1 MAYGEIADVPE
12 ATIFHNRQ
20 ALFRSGIHR
29 DIQRGIT
36 GRRNGLGG
44 ESIVLSQGYEDDVDL
59 GDLIFYTGDGGRD
72 RLTNRQV
79 EDQTMD
85 GRNATL
91 AMNVDTEQPVRV
103 SRRVSEGFRYD
114 GLFRVEQAWMSPGKS
129 GFRVCRFRL
138 RRLRGGQP
146 ITSAGKP
153 AQRVATTQYRLVRDS
168 RVANQV
174 KAIHELRCQVCGI
187 RLDTAAGPY
196 AEAAHIVPLGRG
208 YDGRDA
214 IENILCLCPND
225 HARFDHGALFVMDDL
240 TIIQLDGTKVGT
252 LKTHPDHPLD
262 VGCLREH
269 RAIFRRHP
277 HFE

>member
-1 MAYGEIADVPE
+1 MAYGESLTSPTAPFFTIVKHCFVPE
-12 ATIFHNRQ
+12 F
-20 ALFRSGIHR
+20 HR

-36 GRRNGLGG
+36 GRRNELGG

-72 RLTNRQV
+72 RLTNRQTK
-79 EDQTMD
+79 DQTMD

-114 GLFRVEQAWMSPGKS
+114 GLFRVEQAWMSPGKG

-138 RRLRGGQP
+138 RRLQGGQSV
-146 ITSAGKP
+146 TLAGKL

-174 KAIHELRCQVCGI
+174 KSDTCPSLSGVRHQVGHGGWPLR
-187 RLDTAAGPY
+187 
-196 AEAAHIVPLGRG
+196 
-208 YDGRDA
+208 
-214 IENILCLCPND
+214 
-225 HARFDHGALFVMDDL
+225 
-240 TIIQLDGTKVGT
+240 
-252 LKTHPDHPLD
+252 
-262 VGCLREH
+262 
-269 RAIFRRHP
+269 
-277 HFE
+277 

>member
-12 ATIFHNRQ
+12 GTIFHNRQ
-20 ALFRSGIHR
+20 TLFRSGIHR

-36 GRRNGLGG
+36 GRRNELGG

-79 EDQTMD
+79 KDQIMD

-114 GLFRVEQAWMSPGKS
+114 GLFQVEQAWMSPGKS

-138 RRLRGGQP
+138 RRLRGGQSV
-146 ITSAGKP
+146 TSAGKP
-153 AQRVATTQYRLVRDS
+153 ARRVASTQYRLVRDS

-174 KAIHELRCQVCGI
+174 KVIHELRCQVCGI

-208 YDGRDA
+208 YDGRDV

-240 TIIQLDGTKVGT
+240 TVVQLDGTRIGT
-252 LKTHPDHPLD
+252 LRTHPDHPLD

-269 RAIFRRHP
+269 REIFRVT
-277 HFE
+277 

>member
-153 AQRVATTQYRLVRDS
+153 AQRVTTTQYRLVRDS